1 MAGPMKITADEVNCL
16 IHAYFE
22 DSGFQHSAFVLRA
35 EGRLEQSPHYGKHI
49 PRGELVELLC
59 KALLYC
65 EVEAHW
71 RGNVMTANCKSKFS
85 LLEKHVCSPDPSLPV
100 AVAYNPLLPFMG
112 NDQPGQQPLPQS
124 LQPLQPQRNGSVG
137 INGANESNGIAGP
150 SSKRKA
156 NPSATDGA
164 PREKRARTLPLT
176 DDSMDLDSVV
186 SSSEIKQV
194 DPMVSSSASSGHTE
208 LKKSHKAKQPSG
220 SSDDQQDN
228 AVSLLKGHKTEVFV
242 CAWNPARKS
251 TLASGSRDTVVHLWN
266 VPEARP
272 ASSSIPPKIG
282 PPMTLSYPSQSE
294 QGDLTSLDW
303 TRDGSLLAIGSYD
316 AILRV
321 CTASGE
327 LYFSHTQHEKGPIF
341 ATRFSRSGRW
351 LLTASLDG
359 TACVWDI
366 SAKRLHRQF
375 QCHKDCCLDVD
386 WLTEDMFA
394 SCGADGKIQIMS
406 IENSTTPKT
415 LMGHTTEVNQIKCS
429 PSRTRI
435 ASCSDDRTARIWNIE
450 DVVFSRPAN
459 DEVIVLSGH
468 TNTVST
474 IAWCPVTAEG
484 EHELLATSSFDGTS
498 RLWDS
503 VTGQCLRMFQD
514 HKRHVYALAF
524 SPDARF
530 FATGGGDG
538 WLHVYDVK
546 ARQKRWSWYA
556 GSEKPGIFEIDWQQS
571 GNINRMALALESNQV
586 GVVDV
591 TRVPLLQ

>member
-1 MAGPMKITADEVNCL
+1 MARMVPPITITADDVNCL

-35 EGRLEQSPHYGKHI
+35 EAQMSASPNLGKHV
-49 PRGELVELLC
+49 PRGELVELLS
-59 KALLYC
+59 KALLYA

-71 RGNVMTANCKSKFS
+71 KDSNLTANCRRPFS
-85 LLEKHVCSPDPSLPV
+85 LLERHTCSADPNAAGPNDPDQV
-100 AVAYNPLLPFMG
+100 NHAIEVDQHAV
-112 NDQPGQQPLPQS
+112 QPH
-124 LQPLQPQRNGSVG
+124 
-137 INGANESNGIAGP
+137 INGAIGMNGTAD
-150 SSKRKA
+150 SVAKRKA
-156 NPSATDGA
+156 STPSVDEA
-164 PREKRARTLPLT
+164 PKEKRARTVPPN
-176 DDSMDLDSVV
+176 DNM
-186 SSSEIKQV
+186 QV
-194 DPMVSSSASSGHTE
+194 DSIAQSSVEPQQAQNDATSSAPSAPAES
-208 LKKSHKAKQPSG
+208 KKPSRPKRQCG
-220 SSDDQQDN
+220 PADDVTPPN
-228 AVSLLKGHKTEVFV
+228 VVSLLKGHKTEVFV
-242 CAWNPARKS
+242 CAWNPTKKN

-266 VPEARP
+266 VPDSKPP
-272 ASSSIPPKIG
+272 ASPVPPKIG
-282 PPMTLSYPSQSE
+282 PPMTLSCPSQSE

-303 TRDGSLLAIGSYD
+303 TQDGSLLAIGSYD

-321 CTASGE
+321 CSTSGE
-327 LYFSHTQHEKGPIF
+327 LYFSHTQHEGPIF
-341 ATRFSRSGRW
+341 ATRFSKSGRW

-359 TACVWDI
+359 TVCVWDI
-366 SAKRLHRQF
+366 HEKKLHKQF

-386 WLTEDMFA
+386 WLTDDIFA

-406 IENSTTPKT
+406 LAHARPPKT
-415 LMGHTTEVNQIKCS
+415 FIGHTTEVNQIKCS
-429 PSRTRI
+429 PTRSRI

-450 DVVFSRPAN
+450 DIVYNRPPNDDVV
-459 DEVIVLSGH
+459 VLRGH
-468 TNTVST
+468 SDTVSS
-474 IAWCPVTAEG
+474 IAWSPVVSEG
-484 EHELLATSSFDGTS
+484 EHEILASSSFDGTS

-503 VTGQCLRMFQD
+503 VTGECLRVFQD

-530 FATGGGDG
+530 FATGGADG

>member
-1 MAGPMKITADEVNCL
+1 MARMVPPITITADEVNCL

-35 EGRLEQSPHYGKHI
+35 EAQLSNSPSHNKHI
-49 PRGELVELLC
+49 HRGELVELLS
-59 KALLYC
+59 KALLYT

-71 RGNVMTANCKSKFS
+71 RGSNLTANCRSSFS
-85 LLEKHVCSPDPSLPV
+85 LLERHVCSSDPHPTGTSVSHQANRTMDVDTP
-100 AVAYNPLLPFMG
+100 AT
-112 NDQPGQQPLPQS
+112 QS
-124 LQPLQPQRNGSVG
+124 HV
-137 INGANESNGIAGP
+137 NGATSMNGTTDPAT
-150 SSKRKA
+150 KRKA
-156 NPSATDGA
+156 TTPTVDEA
-164 PREKRARTLPLT
+164 PKEKRARTVPP
-176 DDSMDLDSVV
+176 DENMR
-186 SSSEIKQV
+186 V
-194 DPMVSSSASSGHTE
+194 DGSSSSATEPNHSHEQAASSIPSVSADP
-208 LKKSHKAKQPSG
+208 KKSSKTKRQQGPADDVTPS
-220 SSDDQQDN
+220 N
-228 AVSLLKGHKTEVFV
+228 VVSLLKGHKTEVFV
-242 CAWNPARKS
+242 CAWNPTKKN

-266 VPEARP
+266 VPDARP
-272 ASSSIPPKIG
+272 PANPVPPKIG

-294 QGDLTSLDW
+294 PGDLTSLDW
-303 TRDGSLLAIGSYD
+303 TQDGSLLAIGSYD

-321 CTASGE
+321 CSTSGE

-341 ATRFSRSGRW
+341 ATRFSKSGRW

-359 TACVWDI
+359 TVCVWDI
-366 SAKRLHRQF
+366 HEKKLHKQF
-375 QCHKDCCLDVD
+375 KCHKDCCLDVD
-386 WLTEDMFA
+386 WLTEDIFA

-406 IENSTTPKT
+406 LAHARPPKT
-415 LMGHTTEVNQIKCS
+415 FIGHTTEVNQIKCS
-429 PSRTRI
+429 PSRSRI

-450 DVVFSRPAN
+450 DIVYNRPPNNDVV
-459 DEVIVLSGH
+459 VLRGH
-468 TNTVST
+468 SDTVSS
-474 IAWCPVTAEG
+474 IAWSPVVTEG
-484 EHELLATSSFDGTS
+484 EHEILASSSFDGTS

-503 VTGQCLRMFQD
+503 VTGECLRVFQD

-530 FATGGGDG
+530 FATGGADG

-556 GSEKPGIFEIDWQQS
+556 GSEKPGIFEIDWQQA

>member
-1 MAGPMKITADEVNCL
+1 MARMVPPIKITADEVNCL

-35 EGRLEQSPHYGKHI
+35 EGQLSSSPNYAKHI
-49 PRGELVELLC
+49 PRGELVELLS
-59 KALLYC
+59 KALLYA

-71 RGNVMTANCKSKFS
+71 KGNSMTANCKSSFS
-85 LLEKHVCSPDPSLPV
+85 LLERHVCSLDPNGTGLNGPNQAAQPMEV
-100 AVAYNPLLPFMG
+100 
-112 NDQPGQQPLPQS
+112 DQQAA
-124 LQPLQPQRNGSVG
+124 QPQA
-137 INGANESNGIAGP
+137 NGAVGMNGTAD
-150 SSKRKA
+150 SVAKRKA
-156 NPSATDGA
+156 TTPAADEA
-164 PREKRARTLPLT
+164 PKEKRARTVPP
-176 DDSMDLDSVV
+176 DDNM
-186 SSSEIKQV
+186 QV
-194 DPMVSSSASSGHTE
+194 DGVATPAVKQTQDQAASSSASSE
-208 LKKSHKAKQPSG
+208 PAESKKPSKPKRPQG
-220 SSDDQQDN
+220 PSDDVTPAN
-228 AVSLLKGHKTEVFV
+228 VVSLLKGHKTEVFV
-242 CAWNPARKS
+242 CAWNPTKKN

-266 VPEARP
+266 VPDSKPP
-272 ASSSIPPKIG
+272 ATAVPPKIG

-294 QGDLTSLDW
+294 PGDLTSLDW
-303 TRDGSLLAIGSYD
+303 TQDGSLLAIGSYD

-321 CTASGE
+321 CSTSGE
-327 LYFSHTQHEKGPIF
+327 LYFSHTQHEGPIF
-341 ATRFSRSGRW
+341 ATRFSKSGRW

-359 TACVWDI
+359 TVCVWDI
-366 SAKRLHRQF
+366 HEKKLHKQF

-386 WLTEDMFA
+386 WLTEDIFA

-406 IENSTTPKT
+406 LAHARPPKT
-415 LMGHTTEVNQIKCS
+415 LIGHTTEVNQIKCS
-429 PSRTRI
+429 PSRARI

-450 DVVFSRPAN
+450 DIVYNRPPNNDVV
-459 DEVIVLSGH
+459 VLRGH
-468 TNTVST
+468 SDTVSS
-474 IAWCPVTAEG
+474 IAWSPVVAEG
-484 EHELLATSSFDGTS
+484 EHEILASSSFDGTS

-503 VTGQCLRMFQD
+503 VTGDCLRVFQD

-530 FATGGGDG
+530 FATGGADG

>member
-1 MAGPMKITADEVNCL
+1 MGMPPPIKITAEEVNLL
-16 IHAYFE
+16 IYAYFQ
-22 DSGFQHSAFVLRA
+22 DSGFQHSAFVLHA
-35 EGRLEQSPHYGKHI
+35 ESKLESSSYFGRHI
-49 PRGELVELLC
+49 PRGELVELLS
-59 KALLYC
+59 KALLYT

-71 RGNVMTANCKSKFS
+71 KGNTMAANCQKPFS
-85 LLEKHVCSPDPSLPV
+85 LLERHVCSQDPVLTDTAPVDQAAPTTVAINGDSHSQRPTTNGINSTTEPV
-100 AVAYNPLLPFMG
+100 A
-112 NDQPGQQPLPQS
+112 
-124 LQPLQPQRNGSVG
+124 
-137 INGANESNGIAGP
+137 
-150 SSKRKA
+150 KRKA
-156 NPSATDGA
+156 STPIAGNTPT
-164 PREKRARTLPLT
+164 EKRARTSPPT
-176 DDSMDLDSVV
+176 DDNMEVDSNA
-186 SSSEIKQV
+186 SSSAESKQV
-194 DPMVSSSASSGHTE
+194 DARVSSGPSGSGE
-208 LKKSHKAKQPSG
+208 LKKQPKAKRPPGPADDLTDPSV
-220 SSDDQQDN
+220 
-228 AVSLLKGHKTEVFV
+228 VSLLKGHKTEVFV
-242 CAWNPARKS
+242 CAWNPTKKS

-266 VPEARP
+266 VPESRSEGSP
-272 ASSSIPPKIG
+272 IPPKIG
-282 PPMTLSYPSQSE
+282 PPMTLAYPSKSE

-327 LYFSHTQHEKGPIF
+327 LYFSHTQHEGPIF
-341 ATRFSRSGRW
+341 ATRFSKSGRW

-359 TACVWDI
+359 TACVWDV
-366 SAKRLHRQF
+366 AQKRLHQQY

-386 WLTEDMFA
+386 WLTDDIFA

-406 IENSTTPKT
+406 LEHSRPPKT
-415 LMGHTTEVNQIKCS
+415 LLGHTTEVNQIKCS
-429 PSRTRI
+429 PSRTKI
-435 ASCSDDRTARIWNIE
+435 ASCSDDRTARVWNIE
-450 DVVFSRPAN
+450 DVVFDRPPN
-459 DEVIVLSGH
+459 DEVIVLKGH
-468 TNTVST
+468 TNTVSG
-474 IAWCPVTAEG
+474 IAWCPMTAEG

-503 VTGQCLRMFQD
+503 VTGQCLRVFQD

-546 ARQKRWSWYA
+546 AKQKRWSWYA